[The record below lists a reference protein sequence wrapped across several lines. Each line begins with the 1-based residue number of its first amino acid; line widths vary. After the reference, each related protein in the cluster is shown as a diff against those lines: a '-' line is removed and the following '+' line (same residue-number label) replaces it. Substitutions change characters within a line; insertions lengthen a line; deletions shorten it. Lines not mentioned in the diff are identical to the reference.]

1 MTTCIKDKL
10 KGRKGAL
17 VGPCAA
23 CQARWPWPSEPFPPF
38 TEPLPEIDYEL
49 ALKLIREIEPIPS
62 MLPVPLRCM
71 FCRRCVPGEVRVR
84 RGAKVQYA
92 CEGCR
97 AEGREL

>member
-1 MTTCIKDKL
+1 VTWCNQTERPPWLCQC
-10 KGRKGAL
+10 
-17 VGPCAA
+17 PA
-23 CQARWPWPSEPFPPF
+23 CQDAMRLNHPYVPSPL
-38 TEPLPEIDYEL
+38 EPLDIDYEL

-71 FCRRCVPGEVRVR
+71 FCRRCVPGEIRVR

-97 AEGREL
+97 AEGRSL